1 MALEGSPSPFPRVG
15 FFIDI
20 VSCIVSRHFTL
31 LPTEVIVEETETTTS
46 MTRIASPLIVSCLA
60 IILVVAD
67 AFSTAIDRGVTK
79 VTTTTSLAATRRS
92 ILEDASKSLTI
103 GAASLF
109 LGVEGAKAREV
120 TNASSGELPDLPA
133 DAARSYLQYRFPLQL
148 AADFYVF
155 DLQTMVGDTGA

>member
-1 MALEGSPSPFPRVG
+1 
-15 FFIDI
+15 
-20 VSCIVSRHFTL
+20 
-31 LPTEVIVEETETTTS
+31 
-46 MTRIASPLIVSCLA
+46 
-60 IILVVAD
+60 LVVAD